1 MFKILKLLYYN
12 RLKTILCFEYQIYII
27 ISCIVKCIVFI
38 ISKLLYYNQSKK
50 ILYFKYHI
58 YTYKLYC

>member
-27 ISCIVKCIVFI
+27 ISCIVKCIVFN

-50 ILYFKYHI
+50 YCILNITYI
-58 YTYKLYC
+58 YYKLYC